1 MRGLVGAVVCG
12 LYMFIGWSAVF
23 PGVLMELDADLKTR
37 LFIFMVS
44 FILDAIFIS
53 LMLDDF
59 AEYDRLRNNIARISN
74 QNHGSA

>member
-1 MRGLVGAVVCG
+1 
-12 LYMFIGWSAVF
+12 MFMGWSAIF
-23 PGVLMELDADLKTR
+23 PGFLVEADINLNSR

-59 AEYDRLRNNIARISN
+59 AEYDRLRNDIARICN
-74 QNHGSA
+74 QNHGTA